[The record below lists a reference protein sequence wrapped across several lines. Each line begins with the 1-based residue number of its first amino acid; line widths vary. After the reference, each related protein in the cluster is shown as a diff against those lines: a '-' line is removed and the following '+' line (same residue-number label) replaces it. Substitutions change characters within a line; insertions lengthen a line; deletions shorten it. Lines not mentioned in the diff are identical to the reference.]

1 MATND
6 TPNSVNLKNNILR
19 GVYDQNLKIKN
30 DLYEPNKK
38 RISGRKNPASKI
50 VILVLLA
57 AALFWAQQ
65 LHTGNIAVDEMHRV
79 AVDPAKV
86 EESSS
91 IGPLPAVA
99 AATSESETR
108 SFFPIPKQVSFVMGL
123 IDVSPSVELNT
134 DRLLDYS
141 LMLNNEEVRLSSV
154 FGLDVRTIVIDPGH
168 GGKDPGAIGTFG
180 TMEKDI
186 VLDIAKGLK
195 DSLEKRGRYMVML
208 TRDEDK
214 TMSLSERVDF
224 ANAANADLFISLHV
238 NALPQKSFNVTET
251 YYYGPPSDAETLEL
265 AEQENKGS
273 GVSTKEFENMIR
285 KISNTFKEQESAN
298 LAMAIQHSLFTN
310 VKKYD
315 KDITDAGIK
324 IAPLVV
330 LLGVN
335 APSVLVE
342 ISCITKK
349 EEELKL
355 NMQAYREE
363 ITTFLTQGTMRYLN
377 RRNLHVFEGEE
388 NGRKDRK
395 KSS

>member
-1 MATND
+1 METHD
-6 TPNSVNLKNNILR
+6 RPNSASLKNTILR

-30 DLYEPNKK
+30 DLNEPNKK
-38 RISGRKNPASKI
+38 GITRHRKPVSKI
-50 VILVLLA
+50 IILVLFTAVL
-57 AALFWAQQ
+57 LGLQQ
-65 LHTGNIAVDEMHRV
+65 VHTGNIAVDQMDRV
-79 AVDPAKV
+79 DVDTATA
-86 EESSS
+86 EELSS
-91 IGPLPAVA
+91 IEPFLAIEA
-99 AATSESETR
+99 EASESG
-108 SFFPIPKQVSFVMGL
+108 SVSLFPVPTQISYVMGL
-123 IDVSPSVELNT
+123 IDVSPSVELNA

-141 LMLNNEEVRLSSV
+141 LILNDEAVRVSSV
-154 FGLDVRTIVIDPGH
+154 FGLEVRTIVIDPGH
-168 GGKDPGAIGTFG
+168 GGKDPGAIGTLG

-195 DSLEKRGRYMVML
+195 DSLQKRGGYNVLL

-238 NALPQKSFNVTET
+238 NALPQKGFNVTET
-251 YYYGPPSDAETLEL
+251 YYYGPPSDADTLEL
-265 AEQENKGS
+265 AERENKGS
-273 GVSTKEFENMIR
+273 GISNKEFEYMIR

-298 LAMAIQHSLFTN
+298 LAMDIQHSLFTN

-315 KDITDAGIK
+315 KDITNAGIK

-377 RRNLHVFEGEE
+377 RKNLHVFEGEE

>member
-1 MATND
+1 MATH
-6 TPNSVNLKNNILR
+6 PAANSVNLKNTILK
-19 GVYDQNLKIKN
+19 GVYDQNLKIEN
-30 DLYEPNKK
+30 DRYEPSKK
-38 RISGRKNPASKI
+38 GISRRRKPVSRII
-50 VILVLLA
+50 ILVFFA
-57 AALFWAQQ
+57 AVLFGVQQ
-65 LHTGNIAVDEMHRV
+65 VQTGNIAIDEIDPVTV
-79 AVDPAKV
+79 APATA
-86 EESSS
+86 EEV
-91 IGPLPAVA
+91 GPTEPLPAFEA
-99 AATSESETR
+99 EASDSESV
-108 SFFPIPKQVSFVMGL
+108 SFFPIPKQFSYVMGL
-123 IDVSPSVELNT
+123 IDVSPSVELNA
-134 DRLLDYS
+134 DQLLDYG

-154 FGLDVRTIVIDPGH
+154 FGLDVRTIIIDPGH
-168 GGKDPGAIGTFG
+168 GGKDPGAIGAFG

-195 DSLEKRGRYMVML
+195 DNLETSGRYNVIL

-224 ANAANADLFISLHV
+224 ANAADADLFISLHV

-251 YYYGPPSDAETLEL
+251 YYYGPPSDPKTLKL

-273 GVSTKEFENMIR
+273 GISTKEFENMIQ

-324 IAPLVV
+324 MAPLVV

-355 NMQAYREE
+355 NMLAYREE
-363 ITTFLTQGTMRYLN
+363 ITTFLTQGTIRYLN

>member
-1 MATND
+1 
-6 TPNSVNLKNNILR
+6 LR
-19 GVYDQNLKIKN
+19 GVYDQNLQIKN
-30 DLYEPNKK
+30 DRHEPIKK
-38 RISGRKNPASKI
+38 RISRRGKPVSRI
-50 VILVLLA
+50 IIMVFFV
-57 AALFWAQQ
+57 AALFWVQQ
-65 LHTGNIAVDEMHRV
+65 VRTGNIAIDEIDPVIV
-79 AVDPAKV
+79 APATA
-86 EESSS
+86 EEVSSTE
-91 IGPLPAVA
+91 PLPALEDEP
-99 AATSESETR
+99 SEPESV
-108 SFFPIPKQVSFVMGL
+108 SFFPMPRQVSYVMGL
-123 IDVSPSVELNT
+123 IDVSPSVELDT
-134 DRLLDYS
+134 DQLLDYS
-141 LMLNNEEVRLSSV
+141 LLLNNKEVRLSSV

-168 GGKDPGAIGTFG
+168 GGRDPGAIGTFG

-195 DSLEKRGRYMVML
+195 DNLETSGRYNVLL

-214 TMSLSERVDF
+214 TVSLSGRVDF

-238 NALPQKSFNVTET
+238 NALPQKNFNVTET
-251 YYYGPPSDAETLEL
+251 YYYGPPSDAKTLKL

-273 GVSTKEFENMIR
+273 GISTKEFDNIIR

-315 KDITDAGIK
+315 RDIADAGIK

-330 LLGVN
+330 LLGVD

-355 NMQAYREE
+355 NMLAYREE
-363 ITTFLTQGTMRYLN
+363 ITTFLTQGTIRYLN

>member
-1 MATND
+1 MATHD
-6 TPNSVNLKNNILR
+6 GPNSAGLKNTILR
-19 GVYDQNLKIKN
+19 GVYDQNVKIKN
-30 DLYEPNKK
+30 DLYETNKK
-38 RISGRKNPASKI
+38 IVSRPRKPVSKI
-50 VILVLLA
+50 IILVLFTAVL
-57 AALFWAQQ
+57 LGVQQ
-65 LHTGNIAVDEMHRV
+65 VHTGNIAVDQMDRV
-79 AVDPAKV
+79 DVDTATA
-86 EESSS
+86 EELSS
-91 IGPLPAVA
+91 IEPFLAIDAEAP
-99 AATSESETR
+99 ESG
-108 SFFPIPKQVSFVMGL
+108 SVSLFPVPTQISYVMGL
-123 IDVSPSVELNT
+123 IDVSPSMELNA

-141 LMLNNEEVRLSSV
+141 LILNDEAVRVSSV
-154 FGLDVRTIVIDPGH
+154 FGLEVRTIVIDPGH

-195 DSLEKRGRYMVML
+195 DSLQKRGGYNVML
-208 TRDEDK
+208 TRDEDE

-265 AEQENKGS
+265 AERENKGS
-273 GVSTKEFENMIR
+273 GISNKEFEYMIR

-298 LAMAIQHSLFTN
+298 LAMDIQHSLFTN

-315 KDITDAGIK
+315 KDITNAGIK

>member
-6 TPNSVNLKNNILR
+6 APNSVDLKNTILR

-38 RISGRKNPASKI
+38 RISRRKNPVSKI
-50 VILVLLA
+50 IILVFFTA
-57 AALFWAQQ
+57 VLFGVQQ

-79 AVDPAKV
+79 AVDPEKA

-99 AATSESETR
+99 AETSEPEAL
-108 SFFPIPKQVSFVMGL
+108 SFFPMPKQISYVMGL
-123 IDVSPSVELNT
+123 IDVSPFVELNA

-141 LMLNNEEVRLSSV
+141 LMLNNEAVRLSSV

-186 VLDIAKGLK
+186 VLDIARGLK
-195 DSLEKRGRYMVML
+195 DSLEKRGRYNVML

-224 ANAANADLFISLHV
+224 ANTANADLFISLHV

-251 YYYGPPSDAETLEL
+251 YYYGPPSDAETLKL
-265 AEQENKGS
+265 AEQENRGS
-273 GVSTKEFENMIR
+273 GISTKEFENMIR

-355 NMQAYREE
+355 NMKAYREE

>member
-1 MATND
+1 MATHD
-6 TPNSVNLKNNILR
+6 AADSANLKNIILR
-19 GVYDQNLKIKN
+19 GVYDQNLQIKN
-30 DLYEPNKK
+30 DRHEPGKK
-38 RISGRKNPASKI
+38 RISRRGKPVSRI
-50 VILVLLA
+50 IILLFFA
-57 AALFWAQQ
+57 AAFFGVQQ
-65 LHTGNIAVDEMHRV
+65 VHTGNIAVDEIDPVIV
-79 AVDPAKV
+79 APATAKEV
-86 EESSS
+86 SSTE
-91 IGPLPAVA
+91 PLPALEDEP
-99 AATSESETR
+99 SEPESI
-108 SFFPIPKQVSFVMGL
+108 SFFPMPRQISYVMGL
-123 IDVSPSVELNT
+123 IDVSPSVELDT
-134 DRLLDYS
+134 DQLLDYS
-141 LMLNNEEVRLSSV
+141 LLLNNKEVRLSSV

-168 GGKDPGAIGTFG
+168 GGRDPGATGAFG

-195 DSLEKRGRYMVML
+195 DNLETSGRYNVLL

-214 TMSLSERVDF
+214 TVSLSERVDF

-251 YYYGPPSDAETLEL
+251 YYYGPPSDAKTLKL

-273 GVSTKEFENMIR
+273 GISTKEFDNIIQ

-315 KDITDAGIK
+315 RDIADAGIK

-330 LLGVN
+330 LLGVD

-355 NMQAYREE
+355 NMLAYREE
-363 ITTFLTQGTMRYLN
+363 ITTFLTQGTIRYLN